1 MSTENQLL
9 QLLEKMITLQ
19 KSLYQLSL
27 KKADMLKN
35 DDIDAL
41 SQLIKNELSHIK
53 AMEAFD
59 QKREDLQRNLAF
71 DLGISSQNLTIS
83 DFLNQERVQKKERL
97 KELQLELM
105 GTTEYLKK
113 QNEFNQELLTQSLNF
128 VNLNLDLFTGQQ
140 DSGNYSRDDVDED
153 QTSTLSIFNR
163 KA

>member
-1 MSTENQLL
+1 MSKENQLL

-59 QKREDLQRNLAF
+59 QKREDVQRNLAF
-71 DLGISSQNLTIS
+71 DLGISSQNLRIS
-83 DFLNQERVQKKERL
+83 DFLYQEGVKEKDRI
-97 KELQLELM
+97 KELQLELID
-105 GTTEYLKK
+105 TTENLKK

-128 VNLNLDLFTGQQ
+128 VNLNLDLFMGQQ
-140 DSGNYSRDDVDED
+140 DSGNYSPTDHEETND
-153 QTSTLSIFNR
+153 LSIFNR

>member
-105 GTTEYLKK
+105 GTTENLKK